1 MTDWNLSGRFQGVA
15 DIPLN
20 EQGRRQARSLARYVE
35 GLEGDAEVW
44 SSPLTRA
51 VETAELAFPDRELR
65 LDSRLRELNFGN
77 FEGKTQ
83 MENELDEAWA
93 TWMLDPFELA
103 PPGGESYSQ
112 LRERAGQ
119 WMREVATGAAGH
131 VVAVTHSG
139 TIQMMLSEVLGV
151 EKVRW
156 RKRFYLRHASISR
169 VLFRGNEIVVE
180 RVNDTRHLTPE
191 GVDPFL
197 D

>member
-1 MTDWNLSGRFQGVA
+1 M
-15 DIPLN
+15 
-20 EQGRRQARSLARYVE
+20 
-35 GLEGDAEVW
+35 
-44 SSPLTRA
+44 TRA

-119 WMREVATGAAGH
+119 WMREVATGGAGH

-169 VLFRGNEIVVE
+169 VLFRGSEIVVE

-191 GVDPFL
+191 GADPFL